1 MIPIVVGAAMAAS
14 AIYGLYKGGKAVS
27 DHKDANVANAD
38 ASQLISRGTSLL
50 DDQRKKTNA
59 VLEDYGARKL
69 RSFNGPIKDFVEA
82 FGQLKNVESLRSPEL
97 ERLVDGDFSVVSLE
111 GLRRDYQ
118 LLMESG
124 LGVGAGLGSGAALA
138 FGAYNGT
145 FLLASAST
153 GTAISTLSG
162 AAATNATLAWL
173 GGGALSAGGFGMAG
187 GTMVLGGLV
196 AGPALAVFGFVVGAK
211 AEATLAN
218 AKRNKQVARTHYD
231 EAVLAAERLSAV
243 QVVTTLANKTFSK
256 LGVPLRRGVA
266 DIRAAIGEHGSDF
279 SSYPEQTREKIF
291 RAVKTAQL
299 IKLMVDT
306 PILDKDG
313 ALVLSTEKTVRDVD
327 GVIVQL
333 QQQASPKAA

>member
-1 MIPIVVGAAMAAS
+1 MIPVFVGAAMAAS

-38 ASQLISRGTSLL
+38 ANQLISRGTKLL

-69 RSFNGPIKDFVEA
+69 RSFNGAIKDFVEA
-82 FGQLKNVESLRSPEL
+82 FGKLKNVDSVSSPEL
-97 ERLVDGDFSVVSLE
+97 EKLVDGDFSVVSLD

-118 LLMESG
+118 LLMDSG

-196 AGPALAVFGFVVGAK
+196 AGPALAIFGLVVGAK
-211 AEATLAN
+211 ADAALST
-218 AKRNKQVARTHYD
+218 AKRNKEVARTHYD
-231 EAVLAAERLSAV
+231 EAVLAAERLAAV
-243 QVVTTLANKTFSK
+243 QVITTLANKTFSK
-256 LGVPLRRGVA
+256 LGMPLRRGVA
-266 DIRAAIGEHGSDF
+266 DIRAAIAAHGQDF
-279 SSYPEQTREKIF
+279 STYPLETREKIF
-291 RAVKTAQL
+291 RAVKIAQL

-327 GVIVQL
+327 GVLAQL
-333 QQQASPKAA
+333 QEQAAPAAA